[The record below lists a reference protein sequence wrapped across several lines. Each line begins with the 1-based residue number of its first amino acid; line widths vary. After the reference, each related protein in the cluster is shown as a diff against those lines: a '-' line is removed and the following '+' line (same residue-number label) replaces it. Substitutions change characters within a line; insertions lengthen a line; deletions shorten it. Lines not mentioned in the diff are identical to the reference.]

1 MADARREPDS
11 DVDAKAEAVPQR
23 MDIVLRGAAYGS
35 LAGLATGALVGGVL
49 GIMGGPVG
57 MCVFAVFGGA
67 VGAAV
72 GLGPGIIGGT
82 VFALAARPLTRDDSR
97 APLAG
102 MAVAFGWSLVAN
114 CVGLWFTGLVG
125 GGLILTVESLV
136 RGLVM
141 PLPLVHMVICVCLG
155 ALLGPSVL
163 HGKRSPADKVSPG
176 E

>member
-1 MADARREPDS
+1 MANARREPDS
-11 DVDAKAEAVPQR
+11 DADVKAEAVPQR
-23 MDIVLRGAAYGS
+23 MDVALRGVAYGS
-35 LAGLATGALVGGVL
+35 LAGLACGALVGAVL

-57 MCVFAVFGGA
+57 MCVFALFGGA
-67 VGAAV
+67 VGAV
-72 GLGPGIIGGT
+72 IGLGPGIIAGV

-114 CVGLWFTGLVG
+114 CVGLRFLGLADG
-125 GGLILTVESLV
+125 GVILTAESLV

-141 PLPLVHMVICVCLG
+141 PLPMVHMVICVSLG